1 VGAVSKVS
9 RHLSLH
15 ACAEPHVL
23 PHKYGMLKRKRIETW
38 GGEQDEQPVLSLHLK
53 GKEPCV
59 CTSLV
64 LYDLQ
69 ESIQTRGQIT
79 QGII

>member
-1 VGAVSKVS
+1 
-9 RHLSLH
+9 
-15 ACAEPHVL
+15 
-23 PHKYGMLKRKRIETW
+23 MLKRKRIETW